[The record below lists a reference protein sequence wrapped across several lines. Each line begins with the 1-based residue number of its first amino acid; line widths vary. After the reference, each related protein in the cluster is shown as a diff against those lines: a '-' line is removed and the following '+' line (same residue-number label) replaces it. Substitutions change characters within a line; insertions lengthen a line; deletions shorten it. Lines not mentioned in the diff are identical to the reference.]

1 MNVTMMPVYLKRR
14 MLVPD
19 APRTRRTNVICQK
32 LYVYIEHFASIS
44 AFEFSL
50 VNFIPPILQ
59 SDTELKIYALL
70 LSLKL
75 CKNDRQ
81 IKWIM
86 FVHNF
91 CLIFYFENDSIKLK
105 KAIADYSS
113 DASSLSWNASSNP
126 AFRMRIIL
134 SLSSSVMRDM
144 AFSSDS
150 SILSLKTFFSTSVRP
165 SR

>member
-14 MLVPD
+14 ILVPD
-19 APRTRRTNVICQK
+19 APRTRRPSVICQK

-44 AFEFSL
+44 AFECSP
-50 VNFIPPILQ
+50 VNLYTTNLQ
-59 SDTELKIYALL
+59 ADTELKIYVLL
-70 LSLKL
+70 LSSRL
-75 CKNDRQ
+75 CKNSRQ
-81 IKWIM
+81 IKRIV

>member
-1 MNVTMMPVYLKRR
+1 MRHEREGQALFVRNSMFIYSILHQFRLLSVRR
-14 MLVPD
+14 S
-19 APRTRRTNVICQK
+19 TYTTN
-32 LYVYIEHFASIS
+32 FASRCR
-44 AFEFSL
+44 A
-50 VNFIPPILQ
+50 
-59 SDTELKIYALL
+59 KIYVLL
-70 LSLKL
+70 LSLRL
-75 CKNDRQ
+75 RKNGRQ
-81 IKWIM
+81 IKRIM
-86 FVHNF
+86 FVHNL

>member
-1 MNVTMMPVYLKRR
+1 MRHEREGQALFVRNSMFIYNILHQFRLLSARWSTY
-14 MLVPD
+14 
-19 APRTRRTNVICQK
+19 TTN
-32 LYVYIEHFASIS
+32 FASRCR
-44 AFEFSL
+44 A
-50 VNFIPPILQ
+50 
-59 SDTELKIYALL
+59 KIYVLL
-70 LSLKL
+70 LSSRL
-75 CKNDRQ
+75 CKNGRQ

-105 KAIADYSS
+105 KAIAYYSS

>member
-1 MNVTMMPVYLKRR
+1 MNATMMPAYLKRR
-14 MLVPD
+14 MLVPE
-19 APRTRRTNVICQK
+19 RTNEKVK
-32 LYVYIEHFASIS
+32 RYLSETLYLYR
-44 AFEFSL
+44 AFC
-50 VNFIPPILQ
+50 VNFGFRVLAGQLIQPILQ
-59 SDTELKIYALL
+59 TDTELKIYALF
-70 LSLKL
+70 LSSRLR
-75 CKNDRQ
+75 KNGRQ

-105 KAIADYSS
+105 KAITDYSS

-134 SLSSSVMRDM
+134 SLSSSVMRDI

-150 SILSLKTFFSTSVRP
+150 SILSLKTFFSMSVRP